1 MKKIYLLFIS
11 ITFLFSFDD
20 KNGFMM
26 QDDSYITGDDGVIRM
41 YVNVIGH
48 VKNPGTYLL
57 YDKIDLMSA
66 ISVAGGYLPGS
77 NLKKISIFSKNGD
90 NNKINLDKILST
102 DSSID
107 KIVNLKPHD
116 TIFIEQKAMHKFF
129 MSSNLPSMILSFI
142 TLAITLEDKNGN

>member
-1 MKKIYLLFIS
+1 MYLLLIIIS
-11 ITFLFSFDD
+11 FLFSFDN

-48 VKNPGTYLL
+48 VKNPGAYLL

-77 NLKKISIFSKNGD
+77 DLKKVSIFSKNGD

-107 KIVNLKPHD
+107 KVVNLKPHD
-116 TIFIEQKAMHKFF
+116 TIFIEQKKMHKIFV
-129 MSSNLPSMILSFI
+129 SSNLPSMILSFI

>member
-1 MKKIYLLFIS
+1 MKKIYLLLIAIS
-11 ITFLFSFDD
+11 FLFSLDT

-66 ISVAGGYLPGS
+66 ISVAGGYLPSS
-77 NLKKISIFSKNGD
+77 NLKKISVFSKNGD

-107 KIVNLKPHD
+107 KVVDLKPHD
-116 TIFIEQKAMHKFF
+116 TIYIEQRNLHKFF
-129 MSSNLPSMILSFI
+129 ISSNLPSMILSFI